1 MLCKEDPHSERHK
14 QGPSG
19 GGGRG
24 VGLGAK
30 STLFKK

>member
-19 GGGRG
+19 GGG